1 MFYHA
6 MFYLQSL
13 KMGSENQCRTD
24 ISFYTIVILLYK
36 LDYNEKL
43 KYFSFLFKKFGSDEL
58 IAYAWQVGFTHI
70 RCMKGNEWDKN
81 VEKQSWLML
90 RGLNEVRVF

>member
-1 MFYHA
+1 MNVPSCYVLFAIFKNDTQY
-6 MFYLQSL
+6 Q
-13 KMGSENQCRTD
+13 D

-90 RGLNEVRVF
+90 WGLNEVRVF

>member
-70 RCMKGNEWDKN
+70 RCMKRKWMGQKRWKAVMIDVARFKW
-81 VEKQSWLML
+81 S
-90 RGLNEVRVF
+90 